1 MEGYGEEELAG
12 RIGHAHPGNIQG
24 LARKAFVG
32 TSADGLLRS
41 RPILS
46 EPSFRKLLY
55 LSGIFAIVLLL
66 AILLSLIAASIPAI
80 KQIGLSFLVNRVWD
94 PVAGQFGSLPF
105 LAGTLLTS
113 LLALL
118 IAIFFSLAVSIFL
131 GEYSRTGAVSS
142 VIKGVVELLAGIPSV
157 IYGFWGLAFLVPAVR
172 YVEMRIHVAPYGVGI
187 LTAALILSIMIIP
200 YSASLG
206 REVISLVPADLKEA
220 ALSLGATRFEVIR
233 KVILP
238 YARSGILAG
247 VLLSLGRAL
256 GETMAVTMVIGNSNM
271 LPKSIFAPANTMA
284 SIIANEFTE
293 ATGKVYLASL
303 VEVALVLFVVT
314 AIINIIGKIIIIRMS
329 VER

>member
-1 MEGYGEEELAG
+1 M
-12 RIGHAHPGNIQG
+12 
-24 LARKAFVG
+24 
-32 TSADGLLRS
+32 TSAGPAKAEAMTSRRAAEGHSKSVYSS
-41 RPILS
+41 RPLLS
-46 EPSFRKLLY
+46 ELSFRRILY
-55 LSGIFAIVLLL
+55 LSGISTVLLLL
-66 AILLSLIAASIPAI
+66 AILISLFIASVPAI
-80 KQIGLSFLVNRVWD
+80 RQFGFGFLISRVWN
-94 PVAGQFGSLPF
+94 PVTAQFGVVPF

-118 IAIFFSLAVSIFL
+118 ISIAFSLAVAILL
-131 GEYSRTGAVSS
+131 GEYYRSGPVSAF
-142 VIKGVVELLAGIPSV
+142 VKGVVELLAGIPSV

-172 YVEMRIHVAPYGVGI
+172 FVEMRIGVAPYGVGI
-187 LTAALILSIMIIP
+187 LTASVILSVMIIP

-206 REVISLVPADLKEA
+206 REVISLVPTDLKEA

-233 KVILP
+233 KVVLP

-256 GETMAVTMVIGNSNM
+256 GETMAVTMVIGNSNT

-293 ATGKVYLASL
+293 ATGRVYLASL
-303 VEVALVLFVVT
+303 VEIALVLFVVT
-314 AIINIIGKIIIIRMS
+314 AIINIIGRIIIVRMS